1 MDNSSREPIDS
12 SRISDQPALRSA
24 SGTIWVV
31 AGGLFLVV
39 IAAVLA
45 AIISSGGP
53 AVGYAI
59 TTIAVVAALY
69 LVLLIARFA
78 IRPGKTRLW
87 VMAGS
92 MIGMAVVAL
101 IGLWCASGPPR
112 RGPEPRPPW
121 TCASVTGRLNR
132 GQQTPEPRPSD
143 ETAICTMRTAGY
155 THQLID
161 TRTRR
166 VATIRMASE
175 GACILGN
182 CEEVGDEC
190 IGCGIQGGQG
200 TGEEGR
206 LRGRTGQCP
215 RDVPHHSLRHHG
227 PLAHSGLLLGWRA

>member
-53 AVGYAI
+53 AVSYAI
-59 TTIAVVAALY
+59 TTIAVAAALY

-101 IGLWCASGPPR
+101 IGLVVCVGAAS
-112 RGPEPRPPW
+112 
-121 TCASVTGRLNR
+121 
-132 GQQTPEPRPSD
+132 
-143 ETAICTMRTAGY
+143 AG
-155 THQLID
+155 
-161 TRTRR
+161 
-166 VATIRMASE
+166 A
-175 GACILGN
+175 
-182 CEEVGDEC
+182 
-190 IGCGIQGGQG
+190 
-200 TGEEGR
+200 
-206 LRGRTGQCP
+206 
-215 RDVPHHSLRHHG
+215 
-227 PLAHSGLLLGWRA
+227 

>member
-1 MDNSSREPIDS
+1 RGYRNGGCNADPGQQSFSVLHFDLTNKIFRIFTCNAHYEVSHRELKAKDVKRSIYSFDVVWEFPRPGMLRLSLRAPLPRRGSVGTFEGMDNSSREPFDS

-24 SGTIWVV
+24 SGTFWVV

-92 MIGMAVVAL
+92 MIGMAGVAL
-101 IGLWCASGPPR
+101 IGLVVCVGAAS
-112 RGPEPRPPW
+112 
-121 TCASVTGRLNR
+121 
-132 GQQTPEPRPSD
+132 
-143 ETAICTMRTAGY
+143 AG
-155 THQLID
+155 
-161 TRTRR
+161 
-166 VATIRMASE
+166 A
-175 GACILGN
+175 
-182 CEEVGDEC
+182 
-190 IGCGIQGGQG
+190 
-200 TGEEGR
+200 
-206 LRGRTGQCP
+206 
-215 RDVPHHSLRHHG
+215 
-227 PLAHSGLLLGWRA
+227 

>member
-101 IGLWCASGPPR
+101 IGLVVCVGAAS
-112 RGPEPRPPW
+112 
-121 TCASVTGRLNR
+121 
-132 GQQTPEPRPSD
+132 
-143 ETAICTMRTAGY
+143 AG
-155 THQLID
+155 
-161 TRTRR
+161 
-166 VATIRMASE
+166 A
-175 GACILGN
+175 
-182 CEEVGDEC
+182 
-190 IGCGIQGGQG
+190 
-200 TGEEGR
+200 
-206 LRGRTGQCP
+206 
-215 RDVPHHSLRHHG
+215 
-227 PLAHSGLLLGWRA
+227 